1 VLERLP
7 AATTPAAET
16 ATDARESRPAI
27 RSPSATRGGFDQRK
41 ILCRGGDIIGPARG
55 LRVGRQGR
63 GCREQNCDRKGERNF
78 ARRFSPS
85 SVAMP
90 PDAPQARSILL
101 AQPFCPR

>member
-1 VLERLP
+1 MAGPPGAAAPFLERLP

-63 GCREQNCDRKGERNF
+63 GCLEQNCDRKGQRNLRIPF
-78 ARRFSPS
+78 
-85 SVAMP
+85 
-90 PDAPQARSILL
+90 LL
-101 AQPFCPR
+101 LRWR